1 MITVVRMAPP
11 QPRLADIPGHLSVDE
26 FWALFGTVEN
36 ETLDFKGG
44 PGDSFK
50 ELLPAMAM
58 TGGGLVVL
66 GVSDT
71 DDEREIVGCPLSQRV
86 QDRITKYANQCN
98 IPVERKSFSVDEFEL
113 IAVEVPQISDRIV
126 TTPDGRLLRR
136 VGGDSQ
142 PLVGDALGA
151 FVRDRSRRSAEEEP
165 LSRKF
170 DDSDFDLELVNTAL
184 AHHRRPPVA
193 EADIGKALLDLHLAE
208 GAPRATSSRDLVV
221 MTAAAIL
228 FANDPRRFVA
238 GASAHLIRRPGT
250 DSAANVASDRQEC
263 SGPLKAIFDCCVEF
277 IGRHT
282 RSYDMVSGLLRET
295 IPEYPPSVVREALL
309 NALAHRDYGLV
320 GTTIDVTVWDDR
332 IEIRSPGSLPGHIT
346 TDNMRLE
353 HFSRNRRLMRTLR
366 DLGLVEEFGEGVDRM
381 YREMESRL
389 MPPPEFTVTSDSV
402 TVTLRNQFLVDI
414 EEQAWLLALG
424 PWPGSA
430 AERRVLV
437 ELRRRGEAAKRHLGE
452 VLPSIDLDYLLAE
465 MLLRD
470 LVERVGQAGGTQ
482 YRLSDAVLR
491 RAGSSPGSGPGNRGA
506 RLLTELKRAGSVS
519 TAEAATLLGVERAA
533 ARSMLNE
540 LAAAGVARPI
550 GNTRARRYYWVDDH
564 PENASEPDSKPA

>member
-1 MITVVRMAPP
+1 MAPP
-11 QPRLADIPGHLSVDE
+11 QLRLADIPGRLTVDE
-26 FWALFGTVEN
+26 FWTLFGTVEH

-58 TGGGLVVL
+58 TDGGLAIL

-71 DDEREIVGCPLSQRV
+71 DDEREIVGCALSQRV

-98 IPVERKSFSVDEFEL
+98 IPVEHKSFSVDKFEL
-113 IAVEVPQISDRIV
+113 VAVEVPQINGRIV

-142 PLVGDALGA
+142 PLVGDALAA

-165 LSRKF
+165 LSRGF
-170 DDSDFDLELVNTAL
+170 SPVDFDLELVNTAL
-184 AHHRRPPVA
+184 AHHKRPPFT
-193 EADIGKALLDLHLAE
+193 EADIGKALVDLHLAE
-208 GAPRATSSRDLVV
+208 SAPGATSSREVVV

-228 FANDPRRFVA
+228 FANDPRRFVP
-238 GASAHLIRRPGT
+238 GAAAHLVRRPGT
-250 DSAANVASDRQEC
+250 GSASDVTADRHEC
-263 SGPLKAIFDCCVEF
+263 WGPLNTVFDCCVKF

-282 RSYDMVSGLLRET
+282 RSYEMVSGLLRET

-332 IEIRSPGSLPGHIT
+332 IEIRSPGPLPGHIT

-430 AERRVLV
+430 PERRVLV
-437 ELRRRGEAAKRHLGE
+437 ELRRRGEAAKRHVAE
-452 VLPSIDLDYLLAE
+452 VLPSIDLDYLFAE
-465 MLLRD
+465 MLQRG

-491 RAGSSPGSGPGNRGA
+491 RAGTSAGSGPGMHSA
-506 RLLTELKRAGSVS
+506 SLLTELKRVGDLSS
-519 TAEAATLLGVERAA
+519 AEAAKLLNVERAA
-533 ARSMLNE
+533 ARNMLNE
-540 LAAAGVARPI
+540 LAAAGVVRPA
-550 GNTRARRYYWVDDH
+550 GNTRARRYHWIEDRA
-564 PENASEPDSKPA
+564 ES